1 MQLPLAIEG
10 GEPIRQSM
18 LPYGH
23 QWIDDQDINEVIKVL
38 RSEWLTTGPAI
49 QAFEEAFAQ
58 TVGAK
63 YAVAVSSGTAALHAA
78 VFAGGI
84 DSSNEVITTPLTFAA
99 TANCVRYQAG
109 TVVFA
114 DVQKEGLTLDP
125 VRVEESITPK
135 TKAIITVDYS
145 GQPSDLDELNN
156 LARRKG
162 LMVIEDASHS
172 LGATYKGKQVGT
184 LADLTTFSFHPVKHI
199 TTGEGGMVTTNN
211 PNLAANL
218 RKFRTHGI
226 ATEFRDRKGEW
237 PWFYEMVDLGFNYR
251 LTDLQSALGLS
262 QLKKLSQWIV
272 RRREIAT
279 RYTTAFALL
288 PEIETPTIHM
298 DRESAWHL
306 YVIQLNLDRLRVG
319 RSEIFKA
326 LRAENIGVNVH
337 YIPVPWHPYYQSLGY
352 KKGEWPVTEN
362 AYERIISLPIFPAMT
377 DKDVEDVIAAV
388 RKVIRHY
395 RRG

>member
-1 MQLPLAIEG
+1 MSSSLAIEG
-10 GEPIRQSM
+10 GVPIRQSM

-23 QWIDDQDINEVIKVL
+23 QWIDNQDIDTVIKVL

-63 YAVAVSSGTAALHAA
+63 YAVAVSTGTAALHAA
-78 VFAGGI
+78 VFVAGV
-84 DSSNEVITTPLTFAA
+84 DPSHEVVTTPMTFAA
-99 TANCVRYQAG
+99 TANCVRYQGG
-109 TVVFA
+109 TVVVA
-114 DVQKEGLTLDP
+114 EVKKQGLNRDP
-125 VRVEESITPK
+125 VKVEACITPK

-145 GQPSDLDELNN
+145 GQPSDLDELND
-156 LARRKG
+156 LASKMG
-162 LMVIEDASHS
+162 LIVIEDASHS
-172 LGATYKGKQVGT
+172 LGATYKGNQVGA

-211 PNLAANL
+211 PDLAANL
-218 RKFRTHGI
+218 RRFRTHGI

-237 PWFYEMVDLGFNYR
+237 PWFYEMVELGFNYR

-262 QLKKLSQWIV
+262 QLSKLSQWII

-279 RYTTAFALL
+279 QYTSAFASL
-288 PEIETPTIHM
+288 PEIETLTILP
-298 DRESAWHL
+298 DRESSWHL
-306 YVIQLNLDRLRVG
+306 YVIQLNLDRLRVR
-319 RSEIFKA
+319 RSEVFKA

-377 DKDVEDVIAAV
+377 DKDVDDVVMAV
-388 RKVIRHY
+388 TKVINHFRK
-395 RRG
+395 